1 MIGGIIAVSV
11 IGEAVSDGFFRQ
23 KRNDSEREG
32 CEKMTNLIL
41 FVNSFLS
48 YLLLFVLI
56 VALVI
61 VACVIGVKWRKSK
74 DAKAALETPADGSTT
89 A

>member
-1 MIGGIIAVSV
+1 MA
-11 IGEAVSDGFFRQ
+11 
-23 KRNDSEREG
+23 
-32 CEKMTNLIL
+32 NLIL
-41 FVNSFLS
+41 FVNAFLS

-74 DAKAALETPADGSTT
+74 DAKAAAETQRQLSVL
-89 A
+89 

>member
-1 MIGGIIAVSV
+1 
-11 IGEAVSDGFFRQ
+11 
-23 KRNDSEREG
+23 
-32 CEKMTNLIL
+32 MTNLIL
-41 FVNSFLS
+41 FVNAFLS

-74 DAKAALETPADGSTT
+74 DAKAALAESVDGEIG
-89 A
+89 